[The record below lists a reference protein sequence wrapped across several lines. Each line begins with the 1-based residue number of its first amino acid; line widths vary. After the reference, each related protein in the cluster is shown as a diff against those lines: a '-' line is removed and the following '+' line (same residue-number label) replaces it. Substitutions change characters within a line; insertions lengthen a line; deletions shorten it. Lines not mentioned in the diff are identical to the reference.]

1 MRTPRPGDRV
11 TLASFPDDE
20 YRIFACTGTQCG
32 ITSDAWPRGATSQI
46 SLHELADINGA
57 AVKSPE
63 PLEESQRR
71 TKSRR

>member
-32 ITSDAWPRGATSQI
+32 ISSQAWPRGGTSQI
-46 SLHELADINGA
+46 SLHELDTVNGV
-57 AVKSPE
+57 AVNFPA
-63 PLEESQRR
+63 PLEETPRR
-71 TKSRR
+71 TRNRR